1 MMFTI
6 GILMAVFGFAI
17 GHLFG
22 DKRLRT
28 WNKFDYVAS
37 TMFVVGVL
45 LMSSS
50 VLTITWRYM
59 P

>member
-6 GILMAVFGFAI
+6 GILLAIFGFSI

-22 DKRLRT
+22 DKRLST
-28 WNKFDYVAS
+28 WNKYDYVAS

-45 LMSSS
+45 SMMSS
-50 VLTITWRYM
+50 VLTVTWRYM